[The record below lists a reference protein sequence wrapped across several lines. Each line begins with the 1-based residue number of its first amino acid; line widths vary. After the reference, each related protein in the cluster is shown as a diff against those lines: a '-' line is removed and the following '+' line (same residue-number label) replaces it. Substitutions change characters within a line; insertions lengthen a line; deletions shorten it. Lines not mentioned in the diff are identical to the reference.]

1 MQDLG
6 CFLLPCK
13 GFKLSAPPY
22 LPRFSPAV
30 ATVIFLTPLAVPA
43 ADRDGSLPVATLKP
57 VIVSASRQ
65 EQFSDDLPVS
75 ADVLD
80 VSELERG
87 QIHDIRDAARDLP
100 NVSVRH
106 APARFALTGPANNT
120 GRDGNAGFTIR
131 GLGGNRVLML
141 VDGVRVPRSYV
152 FGGNAFGRD
161 YLSLD
166 LVKRVELVRGAASA
180 LYGSDGMG
188 GLVNFITWEPAD
200 LLKGDAGAPK
210 RIGGRLAAAW
220 SGDDDGIGAAATLAA
235 RASDTA
241 EWLVSASGRWAH
253 ELDTRGDNDAP
264 DLNRTRPNPQ
274 DDRDRALLAKVVLRP
289 GAGQKHVLTGEHV
302 DRRADVNLLSS
313 RAVLPLTGTAA
324 QRAAAV
330 LDERAWGTMERNRLT
345 WDGRFAL
352 ETRLADSLQVVAG
365 MQDASSRQFGASDLN
380 ARPDRERDVRYDE
393 RTWHASAQAGKA
405 VALAGDQSLQVTYG
419 AEYLRSKITNL
430 YTGINSLPPEVFPL
444 KRFPDTR
451 ESTAALYGQAE
462 WTAGPWTVVPG
473 LRLDRFDLDVLTQA
487 GFFPPA
493 KTPARSL
500 SGSAASPKL
509 GVMFRASDTWS
520 VFGSAAGGFRAPNAN
535 QVNGYY
541 ENAAEHVVVIPNPDL
556 QPEKSRTFEVGL
568 RGRSPLYSVDLAL
581 FTGRF
586 SNLIVDTVLVSGTG
600 TAADPKLFQTRN
612 VESARIHGFEAKGRI
627 EAGRAGAGRVGVPFA
642 FGTARG
648 VNRTT
653 GQPLNSVDPWQLMAG
668 VDYRTAS
675 WDLRLDLRHQA
686 AKKAED
692 IDSAALV
699 KAPNTQIT
707 VPSATTLDLS
717 GQWRIRK
724 DLRLTASIVNLTN
737 RKYWLW
743 SDVQGL
749 AAATPAAEAYTQPG
763 RHLRVS
769 LVAQF

>member
-1 MQDLG
+1 M
-6 CFLLPCK
+6 
-13 GFKLSAPPY
+13 
-22 LPRFSPAV
+22 
-30 ATVIFLTPLAVPA
+30 
-43 ADRDGSLPVATLKP
+43 
-57 VIVSASRQ
+57 IVSASRQ

-80 VSELERG
+80 ADELERG
-87 QIHDIRDAARDLP
+87 QVHDIRDAARGLP

-106 APARFALTGPANNT
+106 APARFALTGPANST

-166 LVKRVELVRGAASA
+166 LVKRIEVVRGAASA

-200 LLKGDAGAPK
+200 LLPGDAGAP
-210 RIGGRLAAAW
+210 RRVGGRLAAAW
-220 SGDDDGIGAAATLAA
+220 TGDDNGRGAAATVAA
-235 RASDTA
+235 QATETA
-241 EWLVSASGRWAH
+241 EWLLSASGRRAR
-253 ELDTRGDNDAP
+253 ELDTRGDKDAP
-264 DLNRTRPNPQ
+264 DLRRTRPNPQ

-289 GAGQKHVLTGEHV
+289 APGHKHVLTGEHV
-302 DRRADVNLLSS
+302 DRRSEVNLLSS
-313 RAVLPLTGTAA
+313 RAVLPLTGTTA
-324 QRAAAV
+324 QQAAAV

-345 WDGRFAL
+345 WDGRIPL
-352 ETRLADSLQVVAG
+352 QTRLADSLQVVAG
-365 MQDASSRQFGASDLN
+365 VQEAASRQFGTSDLK
-380 ARPDRERDVRYDE
+380 ARPDRERDVRYEE
-393 RTWHASAQAGKA
+393 RTWHASAQAGKS
-405 VALAGDQSLQVTYG
+405 VALADEQSLQLTYG

-444 KRFPDTR
+444 KRFPDTK

-462 WTAGPWTVVPG
+462 WSAGPWTVVPG
-473 LRLDRFDLDVLTQA
+473 LRLDRFQLEVLTQA

-493 KTPARSL
+493 KRPARSL

-520 VFGSAAGGFRAPNAN
+520 VFASAAGGFRAPNAN

-556 QPEKSRTFEVGL
+556 QPEKSRTLEVGL
-568 RGRSPLYSVDLAL
+568 RGRSPRVNVDLAL

-586 SNLIVDTVLVSGTG
+586 SNLIADVVLVSGTG

-612 VESARIHGFEAKGRI
+612 VERASIRGFEAKGRV
-627 EAGRAGAGRVGVPFA
+627 EAGRVGAGRVGLPFA
-642 FGTARG
+642 LGTARG

-692 IDSAALV
+692 INSAALV
-699 KAPNTQIT
+699 KAPNTQLT
-707 VPSATTLDLS
+707 VPAATTLDLS

-724 DLRLTASIVNLTN
+724 DLRLTAGIVNLTN

-749 AAATPAAEAYTQPG
+749 AAATPAADAYTQPG

>member
-1 MQDLG
+1 MTSTVVASPSFRRPPAAAVAA
-6 CFLLPCK
+6 CALLP
-13 GFKLSAPPY
+13 LA
-22 LPRFSPAV
+22 AV
-30 ATVIFLTPLAVPA
+30 A
-43 ADRDGSLPVATLKP
+43 ADNARAPVATLKP

-80 VSELERG
+80 AQELERG

-141 VDGVRVPRSYV
+141 VDGVRMPRSYV

-166 LVKRVELVRGAASA
+166 LVKRVEVVRGAASA

-200 LLKGDAGAPK
+200 LLAGEAPK

-220 SGDDDGIGAAATLAA
+220 SGDDDGRGAAATVAT
-235 RASDTA
+235 RASETA
-241 EWLVSASGRWAH
+241 EWLISASGRRVNA
-253 ELDTRGDNDAP
+253 LDTRGDNDAP
-264 DLNRTRPNPQ
+264 DLRRTRPNPQ

-302 DRRADVNLLSS
+302 DRRSDVNLLSS
-313 RAVLPLTGTAA
+313 RAALPLSGTPA
-324 QRAAAV
+324 QQAAAV
-330 LDERAWGTMERNRLT
+330 MDERAWGTMERNRLT
-345 WDGRFAL
+345 WGARIPL
-352 ETRLADSLQVVAG
+352 ETGLADRIDAVLGVQE
-365 MQDASSRQFGASDLN
+365 ASSRQFGTSDLN

-393 RTWHASAQAGKA
+393 RTWHASAQAGKS
-405 VALAGDQSLQVTYG
+405 VALAGEQSLQLTYG
-419 AEYLRSKITNL
+419 AEFVRSRITNL

-451 ESTAALYGQAE
+451 ESTAALYGQGE

-473 LRLDRFDLDVLTQA
+473 LRLDRFELEALTQA

-493 KTPARSL
+493 KTLARSL

-509 GVMFRASDTWS
+509 GVMFRAGDTWS

-556 QPEKSRTFEVGL
+556 QPEKSRTLEVGL
-568 RGRSPLYSVDLAL
+568 RGRSPRFSVDLAL

-612 VESARIHGFEAKGRI
+612 VERASIRGFEAKGRI
-627 EAGRAGAGRVGVPFA
+627 EAGAVGAGRLGIPFA

-653 GQPLNSVDPWQLMAG
+653 GRPLNSVDPWQLMAG
-668 VDYRTAS
+668 VDYRTPS

-707 VPSATTLDLS
+707 VPAVTTLDLS

-749 AAATPAAEAYTQPG
+749 AAAAPAADAYTQPG